1 MVIEKYKEG
10 FKPTQELNENQ
21 LRAKKYI
28 IYMLIALFIY
38 LLGFIYFIFK
48 LNYKPEYPNEKT
60 DAIITLTGETKR
72 ITASI
77 EELAKGNSKQ
87 LFISGV
93 YRQAPIE
100 KVIDKTIINLQK
112 ENKLKTDASMLK
124 SKIKTGKAE
133 NTIENGIESAIWVNK
148 NKIESIRLITSYY
161 HMPRSK
167 LIFQK
172 YLPNT
177 IIFYHPILLDN
188 KKPNPFTDI
197 KLLTLILSE
206 YNKYIITYLWNLAGL
221 ETKTTLKIQGA
232 LNV

>member
-10 FKPTQELNENQ
+10 FKPTKELDEKE

-28 IYMLIALFIY
+28 MYMLFALFIY
-38 LLGFIYFIFK
+38 LLGFIYFIFT
-48 LNYKPEYPNEKT
+48 LNYNPQYPNEKT

-72 ITASI
+72 ITTSI
-77 EELAKGNSKQ
+77 EELAKGNAKQ

-100 KVIDKTIINLQK
+100 KVIDKTIISLQK
-112 ENKLKTDASMLK
+112 QKKLTTDGNTLK

-148 NKIESIRLITSYY
+148 NKIETIRLITSYY

-177 IIFYHPILLDN
+177 TIIYHPILLDD

-197 KLLTLILSE
+197 KLLTLMLSE

-221 ETKTTLKIQGA
+221 ETKTTLKIQGV
-232 LNV
+232 LNA

>member
-1 MVIEKYKEG
+1 MVIEEYKEG
-10 FKPTQELNENQ
+10 FKPQKELTKKE
-21 LRAKKYI
+21 LCAKKYI
-28 IYMLIALFIY
+28 MYILFALLIY
-38 LLGFIYFIFK
+38 LGGFIYFI
-48 LNYKPEYPNEKT
+48 LALDYEPQHPNEKT

-77 EELAKGNSKQ
+77 EEFAKGNAKQ

-93 YRQAPIE
+93 YRQIPIE
-100 KVIDKTIINLQK
+100 KVIDKTIISLQK
-112 ENKLKTDASMLK
+112 ENKLKTDANTLK

-133 NTIENGIESAIWVNK
+133 NTIENGIESAVWVNK

-167 LIFQK
+167 LIFEK

-177 IIFYHPILLDN
+177 IKIYHPILLDN